1 MDAPAGRQHM
11 LGGQA
16 FSASMKSATA
26 MSRPAPKRGL
36 RRSNSFE
43 IGAPASGPSSLQ
55 ADQQDKG
62 DDVMG
67 SLHALAIMKKGLCRR
82 FSNIYEAFAFF
93 DMKGNWRITATE
105 LELMLQK
112 LAIGLPDVA
121 QAMQFLDGRSKD
133 GVIDAKEFVHMLAW
147 HPVHADMVH
156 QLELAK
162 LRREVWM
169 QSFVAVCRVTC
180 FNPDVA
186 SHAGHCSKSCS
197 SGRSGGRVQ
206 NLGSDR
212 ASQPCL
218 FGPNLIWTS
227 AVRPSMVRT
236 TLTECDWQQKRDD
249 VTKTTRSR
257 RGFSGS
263 PASMMQRS
271 TSAGLVVART
281 DSAQSLQ
288 SCASSMEPSGSGKG
302 PPGIIG
308 ESGGAT
314 DLRDRTASGAD
325 HQKQFPA
332 PLQGQQHLST
342 QIRDFQPELQAS
354 RRASHRRLPAPSAP
368 SHVDFSWR
376 RPSIR
381 RKLSDSDAATPPVLA
396 AGASSNPSPADV
408 SQQAQRKRLFQLFNK
423 YDQDHSGT
431 LDAAEVSSLLSDMGH
446 KYEEEQVRQALD
458 LIVPPEQ
465 VDSAIHLQDF
475 CEWWECLNWFH
486 HLGIHEGALSM
497 ASAKYKKSEWLE
509 DMKDMRADMQ
519 GLQVKMQG
527 LQLDNMRSNRW
538 YETRYPDE
546 VAGEIECPGTFRSSH
561 VSMETANH
569 FFEFVQREMAGRTKS
584 QGSML
589 SKRRNTASDL
599 LAAANARNQAKRTP
613 EKYLRP

>member
-1 MDAPAGRQHM
+1 
-11 LGGQA
+11 
-16 FSASMKSATA
+16 
-26 MSRPAPKRGL
+26 
-36 RRSNSFE
+36 
-43 IGAPASGPSSLQ
+43 
-55 ADQQDKG
+55 
-62 DDVMG
+62 
-67 SLHALAIMKKGLCRR
+67 
-82 FSNIYEAFAFF
+82 
-93 DMKGNWRITATE
+93 
-105 LELMLQK
+105 
-112 LAIGLPDVA
+112 
-121 QAMQFLDGRSKD
+121 
-133 GVIDAKEFVHMLAW
+133 
-147 HPVHADMVH
+147 
-156 QLELAK
+156 
-162 LRREVWM
+162 
-169 QSFVAVCRVTC
+169 
-180 FNPDVA
+180 
-186 SHAGHCSKSCS
+186 
-197 SGRSGGRVQ
+197 
-206 NLGSDR
+206 
-212 ASQPCL
+212 
-218 FGPNLIWTS
+218 
-227 AVRPSMVRT
+227 MVRSI
-236 TLTECDWQQKRDD
+236 LTECDWQQKRDD

-257 RGFSGS
+257 RSFSGS
-263 PASMMQRS
+263 SASMMQRS
-271 TSAGLVVART
+271 ASAGLVVART
-281 DSAQSLQ
+281 DSPQSLQ
-288 SCASSMEPSGSGKG
+288 SCVSSTAPSGSGKG
-302 PPGIIG
+302 PPGIEG

-314 DLRDRTASGAD
+314 DHGDRTASGAD
-325 HQKQFPA
+325 HQKQVSA
-332 PLQGQQHLST
+332 PLQAQQHLST

-354 RRASHRRLPAPSAP
+354 RRASHRRLSAPSAP

-408 SQQAQRKRLFQLFNK
+408 SQQAQRKRLFHLFHK
-423 YDQDHSGT
+423 YDQDNSGT

-486 HLGIHEGALSM
+486 QLGIHEGALSM
-497 ASAKYKKSEWLE
+497 ASAKYKKGEWLE

-538 YETRYPDE
+538 YEARYPDA
-546 VAGEIECPGTFRSSH
+546 VAGEIACAGTFRSTH